1 MPLQLSLMAYDKK
14 NQMKYMETLENNE
27 PHFLSF
33 EPSIIFWRTHMVFE
47 NHRKS
52 RISQQRADQ
61 S

>member
-33 EPSIIFWRTHMVFE
+33 EPSIIL
-47 NHRKS
+47 
-52 RISQQRADQ
+52 
-61 S
+61 